1 MWYNSIMDGI
11 QIIIYDK
18 AGGEGKDYF
27 SRTDTISKMEVYDR
41 ISQEYSDDRIKRI
54 RIQYPP
60 IKVSTLDKG
69 EIIESIDPV
78 IIGDSDDDSDKLSKL
93 KEELGKHYG

>member
-1 MWYNSIMDGI
+1 MDKI

-78 IIGDSDDDSDKLSKL
+78 IIGDSDKLSKL

>member
-18 AGGEGKDYF
+18 AGGEGKKYF
-27 SRTDTISKMEVYDR
+27 SPTDAISKMEVYDS
-41 ISQEYSDDRIKRI
+41 ISQEYSDDKIKRI
-54 RIQYPP
+54 CIQYPP

-69 EIIESIDPV
+69 KIIKPIDPV
-78 IIGDSDDDSDKLSKL
+78 IIDASDKLSKL
-93 KEELGKHYG
+93 KEELGKYYG